1 MGITEV
7 VSAARSPWQ
16 NASVERMIGS
26 IRRECLDYIVNLQ
39 PTPSPSHALFVRGLL
54 PPQPHASF
62 TRQGL
67 PGPAPGH
74 ANQEWESRCLPAS
87 QWLASPLRTSRY
99 LIHPRSLLT
108 NGWTAAAL
116 RGGRSRDSSLSDLN
130 KKR

>member
-7 VSAARSPWQ
+7 VSATRSPWQ

-26 IRRECLDYIVNLQ
+26 IRRECLDYIVICNQRHLRRMLSSYADYYHRSR
-39 PTPSPSHALFVRGLL
+39 THLSLDKD
-54 PPQPHASF
+54 
-62 TRQGL
+62 